1 MILWLGLSLG
11 ANAVFTFIFCCVFIK
26 KNNSNYDK
34 NNERILELLFEKTE
48 HVKRI
53 ADSIESIADIYF
65 EINNRKEG
73 L

>member
-48 HVKRI
+48 HVK
-53 ADSIESIADIYF
+53 
-65 EINNRKEG
+65 
-73 L
+73 